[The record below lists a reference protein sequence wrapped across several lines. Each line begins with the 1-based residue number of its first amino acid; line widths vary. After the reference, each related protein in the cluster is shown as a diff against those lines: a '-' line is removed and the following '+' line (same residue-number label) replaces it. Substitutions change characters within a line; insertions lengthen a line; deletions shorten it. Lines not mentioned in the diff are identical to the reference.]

1 MGPWAPRRPYRD
13 RMSIT
18 NWSGGIVL
26 LVAAVLWLAYLMPSW
41 HARRQ
46 YLATERNAIR
56 LQQTLRILAQT
67 AELPEEI
74 RVEMNAKSLAEA
86 QRVAASEEARRRAIV
101 RAHEAARQREITRRL
116 AEQAPELERVANSPA
131 LTAMRMRRSR
141 LGATLFGL
149 LGIVVAVVTLV
160 VAPVMWLVALAG
172 GLAVVG
178 SVAVLVQLAA
188 VGRAR
193 SLRGATA
200 APVRTRASRTTPRS
214 ATRPAAPRTAEA
226 DVAVETEDRTWTPVE
241 VPRPLYVSRP
251 DVERAREDARRAS
264 AESSGALA
272 ARLRERVAAAAAEAE
287 AEAAAR
293 RTETARIASANADPS
308 GARVTR
314 MRSDVEAAAAALAEH
329 DDAPAASLA
338 EKMGLRAPT
347 PTAGPIARS
356 LATPTA
362 SAPAAGDPAG
372 APAVAEEPP
381 AAPSRYAGMGMLDTD
396 SYERTDL
403 DAVLRRRR
411 AV

>member
-1 MGPWAPRRPYRD
+1 
-13 RMSIT
+13 MSIT

-116 AEQAPELERVANSPA
+116 AEQAPELERVASSPA

-149 LGIVVAVVTLV
+149 LGIVVALVTLV
-160 VAPVMWLVALAG
+160 AAPAMWLVALAG

-193 SLRGATA
+193 SLRGATS
-200 APVRTRASRTTPRS
+200 APVRTRASRPAQRS
-214 ATRPAAPRTAEA
+214 ATSAAVPPAVPTESIAAE
-226 DVAVETEDRTWTPVE
+226 EDRTWTPVE

-251 DVERAREDARRAS
+251 DVERAREDARRAA
-264 AESSGALA
+264 AESSSALA
-272 ARLRERVAAAAAEAE
+272 ARLRERVAAAAADADAE
-287 AEAAAR
+287 AEAR
-293 RTETARIASANADPS
+293 RAEAARIASANADPS

-338 EKMGLRAPT
+338 ERMGLRAPT

-356 LATPTA
+356 LAA
-362 SAPAAGDPAG
+362 E
-372 APAVAEEPP
+372 AVADARAGHRSGVDVGDRSQADAPVEAPQP
-381 AAPSRYAGMGMLDTD
+381 PSRYAGMGMLDTD